1 MGPIGGLELAP
12 SSRAAGLGPG
22 YYLYVCVCAKK
33 EKNRKSISAVH
44 ETGPRLKMNYGNNWR
59 QFLAQS
65 LCVETK
71 FPSSGPDIP
80 KGIASAR
87 SYVFMLL
94 KGKLKGTK
102 LKIHSQSLLSPPL
115 SGRRKYIFLVTN
127 VQENHQDCRKQ
138 HF

>member
-22 YYLYVCVCAKK
+22 YYLYVFVCVCVRAKK

-80 KGIASAR
+80 KVIASAR
-87 SYVFMLL
+87 SYVFFLL
-94 KGKLKGTK
+94 EGKLKRTK
-102 LKIHSQSLLSPPL
+102 LKI
-115 SGRRKYIFLVTN
+115 
-127 VQENHQDCRKQ
+127 
-138 HF
+138 